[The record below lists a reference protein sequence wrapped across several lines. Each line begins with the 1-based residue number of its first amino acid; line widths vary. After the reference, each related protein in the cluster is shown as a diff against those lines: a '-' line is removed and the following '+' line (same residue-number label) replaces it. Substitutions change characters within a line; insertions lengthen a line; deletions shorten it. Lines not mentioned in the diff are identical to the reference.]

1 MDSLAQDGRPER
13 VETDGKSEE
22 QGKDYVL
29 DDPTGGVSLLVDS
42 GIKFHIRAKC
52 ICLFTS
58 AGLGA
63 GQIKQKSAT

>member
-29 DDPTGGVSLLVDS
+29 DDAEHDDKDEEASGGDGEVMDTLE
-42 GIKFHIRAKC
+42 I
-52 ICLFTS
+52 
-58 AGLGA
+58 
-63 GQIKQKSAT
+63 